1 MDRIRLMD
9 HMHPGNI
16 ELIEIVPTDF
26 ALAYSAI
33 ARRMAA
39 IEAILK
45 CNTWPGP
52 LTDKL
57 RSDVEGGMAVIKAV
71 EATQFVITSTRE
83 GD

>member
-1 MDRIRLMD
+1 VKEELMD
-9 HMHPGNI
+9 HTHPGNI
-16 ELIEIVPTDF
+16 EPIEIVTTDF

-52 LTDKL
+52 LMDKL
-57 RSDVEGGMAVIKAV
+57 RLEVEGGMAVIKAV
-71 EATQFVITSTRE
+71 ERTQLVVTSTRE

>member
-1 MDRIRLMD
+1 MD

-16 ELIEIVPTDF
+16 ESIEIVPTDF

-52 LTDKL
+52 LRDKL
-57 RSDVEGGMAVIKAV
+57 RPDVEGGMAVIKAV
-71 EATQFVITSTRE
+71 ETTQFVITSTRE